1 MYTLEIKHL
10 LIIINRLRRLIKMKS
25 LGIVRKVDELG
36 SIVLPIETRKRLDLG
51 PKDPVEIFVEKDRV
65 VLKKYEPCCIFCGD
79 ADDVIMYKDKRI
91 CRSCLEELKKTDI

>member
-1 MYTLEIKHL
+1 
-10 LIIINRLRRLIKMKS
+10 MKS

-36 SIVLPIETRKRLDLG
+36 RIVLPIETRKRLDLG

-79 ADDVIMYKDKRI
+79 SKDVIYFKDKKI
-91 CRSCLEELKKTDI
+91 CSKCLEELKKTDI

>member
-1 MYTLEIKHL
+1 
-10 LIIINRLRRLIKMKS
+10 MKS

-36 SIVLPIETRKRLDLG
+36 RIVLPIETRKRLDLG

-79 ADDVIMYKDKRI
+79 SKDVIYFKDKKI
-91 CRSCLEELKKTDI
+91 CSKCLEELKEKA